1 MGDSGD
7 GCGGRWGDTL
17 CVYVYMNT
25 LPLQCA
31 CHAPSTYPPLLHILH
46 TPHSSPPTYHTP
58 CIQEEEGICT
68 SKYFS
73 ENGLVEL
80 LEKAAEHFKEA
91 QLYEAVNEVYKLVL
105 PIYEAK
111 RSHQDVERVYRMLSE
126 CYKDLV
132 KKGEHRFLGSYFRV
146 GFYGLLFGDLDTQE
160 FIYKEAALTRLGE
173 FSINLQV
180 HEVEGGGERRGMSLL
195 SNVGIV
201 SRYLLHVQ
209 TLDLF
214 SLQKLYADKLGTDKV
229 ELLKESGDE
238 KLSSLDP
245 AKVSL

>member
-1 MGDSGD
+1 MVFQYKLFA
-7 GCGGRWGDTL
+7 T
-17 CVYVYMNT
+17 
-25 LPLQCA
+25 
-31 CHAPSTYPPLLHILH
+31 H
-46 TPHSSPPTYHTP
+46 TPHTPHISPHTHHTS
-58 CIQEEEGICT
+58 CTQEEEGICT

-126 CYKDLV
+126 CYKELV

-180 HEVEGGGERRGMSLL
+180 HEVEGGGERRGMNLL
-195 SNVGIV
+195 SNVGV
-201 SRYLLHVQ
+201 CLCNFMSTFKHGYVDCLFLCRNCMQ
-209 TLDLF
+209 TSWVL
-214 SLQKLYADKLGTDKV
+214 TTWNC
-229 ELLKESGDE
+229 
-238 KLSSLDP
+238 
-245 AKVSL
+245 

>member
-1 MGDSGD
+1 MGVVWDEGM
-7 GCGGRWGDTL
+7 R
-17 CVYVYMNT
+17 CVCMYA
-25 LPLQCA
+25 LQCA
-31 CHAPSTYPPLLHILH
+31 CHAPSTYPPH
-46 TPHSSPPTYHTP
+46 TPHPHTHKHITHTSYIMYHTHTPHTP
-58 CIQEEEGICT
+58 CTQEEEGICT

-126 CYKDLV
+126 CYKELV

-180 HEVEGGGERRGMSLL
+180 HEVEGGGERRGMNLL
-195 SNVGIV
+195 SNVGVV
-201 SRYLLHVQ
+201 SR
-209 TLDLF
+209 
-214 SLQKLYADKLGTDKV
+214 
-229 ELLKESGDE
+229 
-238 KLSSLDP
+238 
-245 AKVSL
+245 

>member
-1 MGDSGD
+1 M
-7 GCGGRWGDTL
+7 TL
-17 CVYVYMNT
+17 VCSVTVCMYEHSYS
-25 LPLQCA
+25 L
-31 CHAPSTYPPLLHILH
+31 SH
-46 TPHSSPPTYHTP
+46 TPHTHHAHITLPHPPPPPYTHTHTP
-58 CIQEEEGICT
+58 CTQEEEGICT

-111 RSHQDVERVYRMLSE
+111 RSHQDVERVYRTLSE
-126 CYKDLV
+126 CYKELV
-132 KKGEHRFLGSYFRV
+132 KKGTHRFLGSYFRV

-180 HEVEGGGERRGMSLL
+180 HGEEGGERRG
-195 SNVGIV
+195 GK
-201 SRYLLHVQ
+201 RKGEE
-209 TLDLF
+209 D
-214 SLQKLYADKLGTDKV
+214 
-229 ELLKESGDE
+229 
-238 KLSSLDP
+238 
-245 AKVSL
+245 

>member
-1 MGDSGD
+1 MYEHSYS
-7 GCGGRWGDTL
+7 L
-17 CVYVYMNT
+17 
-25 LPLQCA
+25 
-31 CHAPSTYPPLLHILH
+31 SH
-46 TPHSSPPTYHTP
+46 TPHTYHAHITLPHPPPPPYTHTHTP
-58 CIQEEEGICT
+58 CTQEEEGICT

-111 RSHQDVERVYRMLSE
+111 RSHQDVERVYRTLSE
-126 CYKDLV
+126 CYKELV
-132 KKGEHRFLGSYFRV
+132 KKGTHRFLGSYFRV

-180 HEVEGGGERRGMSLL
+180 HGERKGGREEG
-195 SNVGIV
+195 
-201 SRYLLHVQ
+201 R
-209 TLDLF
+209 
-214 SLQKLYADKLGTDKV
+214 
-229 ELLKESGDE
+229 
-238 KLSSLDP
+238 
-245 AKVSL
+245 

>member
-1 MGDSGD
+1 MCSVTV
-7 GCGGRWGDTL
+7 CMYEHSYSL
-17 CVYVYMNT
+17 
-25 LPLQCA
+25 
-31 CHAPSTYPPLLHILH
+31 SH
-46 TPHSSPPTYHTP
+46 TPHTHHAHITLPHPPPPPYTHTHTP
-58 CIQEEEGICT
+58 CTQEEEGICT

-111 RSHQDVERVYRMLSE
+111 RSHQDVERVYRTLSE
-126 CYKDLV
+126 CYKELV
-132 KKGEHRFLGSYFRV
+132 KKGTHRFLGSYFRV

-180 HEVEGGGERRGMSLL
+180 HGEEGGERRG
-195 SNVGIV
+195 GK
-201 SRYLLHVQ
+201 RKGEE
-209 TLDLF
+209 D
-214 SLQKLYADKLGTDKV
+214 
-229 ELLKESGDE
+229 
-238 KLSSLDP
+238 
-245 AKVSL
+245 